1 MQSLRINNVKPVQE
15 DFWGNGAIYHGYAGM
30 PDDAGRVYTEE
41 QCIIEAERAAKMKL
55 KIART
60 MYKWWAWDEKTNT
73 WDWDNEIMTIF
84 YKWLQRMKDG
94 GITVALNTGWC
105 SPGDINSTHW
115 NGKSPFTVEGDWEQ
129 SKKNYGDWVSE
140 TVKQLIIKRGFTNIK
155 IFVMF
160 TEPQYGSGTLPDGK
174 NTYDCWFEAVQAA
187 HNALVRDGLRDKIK
201 LMGPNEG
208 STVTSEMLHWA
219 AEHANEYLDIY
230 SSHTY
235 QFAAPTPKKFLTPGK
250 NAISM
255 SIAGARFCQT
265 VPLKPNTDYVASAN
279 LVIQINEEIPENP
292 GSIHFGAYIDDG
304 RNDIHTSSG
313 SGPSIPVVNGSAIDI
328 DPTTISGDKYT
339 KVTVKFNSGDANSC
353 VIGVFHD
360 VKCASLSYCNLVELK
375 EEGTDT
381 NILINGDFSDKFNG
395 WKTLFA
401 DGTTDAYYDWYTWAK
416 TGLQYV
422 PEGKPYCF
430 DEYNVTFNRDNSH
443 PYHGAEICNAAVALM
458 NSGCRTSL
466 LWTIFDQQ
474 WPNNH
479 TYNNDSF
486 VDGDHRCG
494 VMPVLTRSLVPHLS
508 YYAFTLLS
516 RYIDGEGTKIYEGF
530 GKDSLHTTMAVSPN
544 GEITVTVVNCKEE
557 ADEFTITFDKDLDGA
572 TLNRHY
578 FDPATCRPDEK
589 AEIIGTDKVFEN
601 ITDTLS
607 DKIPAYGVI
616 VYTTMKD

>member
-1 MQSLRINNVKPVQE
+1 MQNLRINNVKPVQE

-41 QCIIEAERAAKMKL
+41 QCIIEAERAVKMKL

-73 WDWDNEIMTIF
+73 WDWDNEIMTVF

-94 GITVALNTGWC
+94 GVTVALNTGWC
-105 SPGDINSTHW
+105 SPGDINSSSW
-115 NGKSPFTVEGDWEQ
+115 NGKSPFTVEGNWEQ
-129 SKKNYGDWVSE
+129 SVKNYGDWVSE

-155 IFVMF
+155 IFVLF
-160 TEPQYGSGTLPDGK
+160 TEPQYGSGVRPE
-174 NTYDCWFEAVQAA
+174 NMSTYDCWFDAIQAA
-187 HNALVRDGLRDKIK
+187 HNALVRDGLRDKVK

-230 SSHTY
+230 SSHNY
-235 QFAAPTPKKFLTPGK
+235 QFIAPTPKKYLTPGK
-250 NAISM
+250 NTIGM

-265 VPLKPNTDYVASAN
+265 VKLKPNTNYIASAN
-279 LVIQINEEIPENP
+279 IVLRVSEELPEDL

-304 RNDIHTSSG
+304 RNDIHTASG
-313 SGPSIPVVNGSAIDI
+313 SGPSIPVANGSTLDI
-328 DPTTISGDKYT
+328 NPNTLLKDEYT
-339 KVTVKFNSGDANSC
+339 KVTIKFNSGDATSC

-360 VKCASLSYCNLVELK
+360 VKCASLSYCNFVELK
-375 EEGTDT
+375 EERTDT
-381 NILINGDFSDKFNG
+381 SILINGDFSDKFNG

-401 DGTTDAYYDWYTWAK
+401 GGTTDAYYDWCTWAK

-422 PEGKPYCF
+422 PDGKPYCF

-443 PYHGAEICNAAVALM
+443 PSHGAEICNAAVALM

-494 VMPVLTRSLVPHLS
+494 VMPVLNRSLVPHLS

-557 ADEFTITFDKDLDGA
+557 ADEFTIKFDKALDGI
-572 TLNRHY
+572 TFNRHY
-578 FDPATCRPDEK
+578 FDPATCLPDEK
-589 AEIIGTDKVFEN
+589 AEIIGTDKVFES

-607 DKIPAYGVI
+607 DTIPAYGVT

>member
-1 MQSLRINNVKPVQE
+1 MQNLKINNVKPVQE

-105 SPGDINSTHW
+105 SPGDINSSSW

-160 TEPQYGSGTLPDGK
+160 TEPQRSSGACPE
-174 NTYDCWFEAVQAA
+174 NMSAYDCWCEAVQAA

-230 SSHTY
+230 SSHAY
-235 QFAAPTPKKFLTPGK
+235 QYIAQTPKKFLTPGK
-250 NAISM
+250 NAICM

-265 VPLKPNTDYVASAN
+265 APLKPNTDYVASAN
-279 LVIQINEEIPENP
+279 LVIQINEELPENP
-292 GSIHFGAYIDDG
+292 GSIYFGAYIDDG

-313 SGPSIPVVNGSAIDI
+313 SGPSIPAVNESTIDI

-339 KVTVKFNSGDANSC
+339 KVTVKFNSGDTNSC

-360 VKCASLSYCNLVELK
+360 VKCASISYCNFVELK

-395 WKTLFA
+395 WKTSYA
-401 DGTTDAYYDWYTWAK
+401 DGTTDAYYDWCTWAK

-422 PEGKPYCF
+422 PEGKSYCF
-430 DEYNVTFNRDNSH
+430 DEYNVLFNRDNSR
-443 PYHGAEICNAAVALM
+443 PSHGAEICNAAVALM

-544 GEITVTVVNCKEE
+544 GEITVTVVNCKE
-557 ADEFTITFDKDLDGA
+557 
-572 TLNRHY
+572 
-578 FDPATCRPDEK
+578 
-589 AEIIGTDKVFEN
+589 
-601 ITDTLS
+601 
-607 DKIPAYGVI
+607 
-616 VYTTMKD
+616 

>member
-30 PDDAGRVYTEE
+30 PDDAGRVYNEE

-105 SPGDINSTHW
+105 SPGDINSSSW

-160 TEPQYGSGTLPDGK
+160 TEPQRSSGACPE
-174 NTYDCWFEAVQAA
+174 NMSAYDCWYESVQAA

-235 QFAAPTPKKFLTPGK
+235 QFTAQTPKKFLTPGK
-250 NAISM
+250 NATCM

-279 LVIQINEEIPENP
+279 LVIQINEELPENP
-292 GSIHFGAYIDDG
+292 GSIYFGAYIDDG

-313 SGPSIPVVNGSAIDI
+313 SGPSIPAVNGSTIDI
-328 DPTTISGDKYT
+328 DPATISGDKYT
-339 KVTVKFNSGDANSC
+339 KVTVKFNSGDTNSC

-360 VKCASLSYCNLVELK
+360 VKCTSISYCNFVELK

-395 WKTLFA
+395 WKTSYA
-401 DGTTDAYYDWYTWAK
+401 DGTTDAYYDWCTWAK

-422 PEGKPYCF
+422 PEGKSYCF
-430 DEYNVTFNRDNSH
+430 DEYNVLFNRDNSR
-443 PYHGAEICNAAVALM
+443 PSHGAEICNAAVALM

-494 VMPVLTRSLVPHLS
+494 VMPVLNRSLVPHLS

-557 ADEFTITFDKDLDGA
+557 ADEFTINFDKSLDGI
-572 TLNRHY
+572 TFNRHY
-578 FDPATCRPDEK
+578 FDPATCVPDEK

-607 DKIPAYGVI
+607 DTIPAYGVT

>member
-105 SPGDINSTHW
+105 SPGDIDSSSW

-160 TEPQYGSGTLPDGK
+160 TEPQRSSGAGPD
-174 NTYDCWFEAVQAA
+174 NMSAYDCWYEAVQAA

-235 QFAAPTPKKFLTPGK
+235 QFTAQTPKKFLTPGK
-250 NAISM
+250 NATCM

-279 LVIQINEEIPENP
+279 LVIQINEELPENP
-292 GSIHFGAYIDDG
+292 GSIYFGAYIDDG

-313 SGPSIPVVNGSAIDI
+313 SGPSIPAVNGSTIDI
-328 DPTTISGDKYT
+328 DPATISGDKYT
-339 KVTVKFNSGDANSC
+339 KVTVKFNSGDTNSC

-360 VKCASLSYCNLVELK
+360 VKCASISYCNFVELK

-395 WKTLFA
+395 WKTSYA
-401 DGTTDAYYDWYTWAK
+401 DGTTDAYYDWCTWAK

-422 PEGKPYCF
+422 PEGKSYCF
-430 DEYNVTFNRDNSH
+430 DEYNVLFNRDNSR
-443 PYHGAEICNAAVALM
+443 PSHGAEICNAAVALM

-479 TYNNDSF
+479 TYNDDSF

-530 GKDSLHTTMAVSPN
+530 GDNSLHTTMAVSPN
-544 GEITVTVVNCKEE
+544 GEITVTVVNCKEL
-557 ADEFTITFDKDLDGA
+557 ADEFTINFDEALAGIN
-572 TLNRHY
+572 LNRHY

>member
-73 WDWDNEIMTIF
+73 WDWDNEIMTNF

-94 GITVALNTGWC
+94 GITVALNSWC
-105 SPGDINSTHW
+105 CPGDIDSSSW

-129 SKKNYGDWVSE
+129 SKKNYGDWISE

-160 TEPQYGSGTLPDGK
+160 TEPQHGSGTLLPDGTK
-174 NTYDCWFEAVQAA
+174 TYDCWFEAVQAA

-235 QFAAPTPKKFLTPGK
+235 QFTAQTPKKFLTPGK
-250 NAISM
+250 NATCM
-255 SIAGARFCQT
+255 SVAGARFCQT

-279 LVIQINEEIPENP
+279 LVIQINEELPENP
-292 GSIHFGAYIDDG
+292 GSIYFGAYIDDG

-313 SGPSIPVVNGSAIDI
+313 SGPSIPAVNESTIDI

-339 KVTVKFNSGDANSC
+339 KVTVKFNSGDTNSC

-360 VKCASLSYCNLVELK
+360 VKCASISYCNFVELK

-395 WKTLFA
+395 WKTSYA
-401 DGTTDAYYDWYTWAK
+401 DGTTDAYYDWCTWAK

-430 DEYNVTFNRDNSH
+430 DEYNVLFNRDNSR
-443 PYHGAEICNAAVALM
+443 PSHGAEICNAAVALM

-530 GKDSLHTTMAVSPN
+530 GDNSLHTTMAVSPN
-544 GEITVTVVNCKEE
+544 GEITVTVVNCKEL
-557 ADEFTITFDKDLDGA
+557 ADEFTINFDEALAGIN
-572 TLNRHY
+572 LNRHY

-607 DKIPAYGVI
+607 DTIPAYGVT

>member
-73 WDWDNEIMTIF
+73 WDWDNEIMTVF

-94 GITVALNTGWC
+94 GVTVALNTGWC
-105 SPGDINSTHW
+105 SPGDILSSSW

-160 TEPQYGSGTLPDGK
+160 TEPQCGSGARPE
-174 NTYDCWFEAVQAA
+174 NMSTYDCWYEAVQAA

-235 QFAAPTPKKFLTPGK
+235 QFAAPISKKYLTPGK
-250 NAISM
+250 YAIGM
-255 SIAGARFCQT
+255 GMAGARFCQT
-265 VPLKPNTDYVASAN
+265 VPLKPNTDYVASVN
-279 LVIQINEEIPENP
+279 LAAVVFEENP
-292 GSIHFGAYIDDG
+292 ETVGNIYFGAFVDDG
-304 RNDIHTSSG
+304 RNDIHTASG
-313 SGPSIPVVNGSAIDI
+313 SGPSIPVVNGSTIDI
-328 DPTTISGDKYT
+328 NPSTISGDKYT
-339 KVTVKFNSGDANSC
+339 KVTVKFNSGDTNSC

-360 VKCASLSYCNLVELK
+360 VKCTSISYCNFVELK

-401 DGTTDAYYDWYTWAK
+401 DGTIDAYYDWCKWAK

-422 PEGKPYCF
+422 PDGKPYCF
-430 DEYNVTFNRDNSH
+430 DEYNVTFNRDNSR
-443 PYHGAEICNAAVALM
+443 PSHGAEICNAAVALM

-544 GEITVTVVNCKEE
+544 GEITITVVNCKEE
-557 ADEFTITFDKDLDGA
+557 ADEFTINFDEALAGIN
-572 TLNRHY
+572 LNRHY

>member
-30 PDDAGRVYTEE
+30 PDDAGRVYNEE

-105 SPGDINSTHW
+105 SPGDINSSSW

-160 TEPQYGSGTLPDGK
+160 TEPQRSSGACPE
-174 NTYDCWFEAVQAA
+174 NMSAYDCWYESVQAA

-235 QFAAPTPKKFLTPGK
+235 QFTAQTPKKFLTPGK
-250 NAISM
+250 NATCM

-279 LVIQINEEIPENP
+279 LVIQINEELPENP
-292 GSIHFGAYIDDG
+292 GSIYFGAYIDDG

-313 SGPSIPVVNGSAIDI
+313 SGPSIPAVNESTIDI

-339 KVTVKFNSGDANSC
+339 KVTVKFNSGDTNSC

-360 VKCASLSYCNLVELK
+360 VKCASISYCNFVELK

-395 WKTLFA
+395 WKTSYA
-401 DGTTDAYYDWYTWAK
+401 DGTTDAYYDWCTWAK

-422 PEGKPYCF
+422 PEGKSYCF
-430 DEYNVTFNRDNSH
+430 DEYNVLFNRDNSR
-443 PYHGAEICNAAVALM
+443 PSHGAEICNAAVALM

-530 GKDSLHTTMAVSPN
+530 GDNSLHTTMAVSPN
-544 GEITVTVVNCKEE
+544 GEITVTVVNCKEL
-557 ADEFTITFDKDLDGA
+557 ADEFTINFDEALAGIN
-572 TLNRHY
+572 LNRHY
-578 FDPATCRPDEK
+578 FDPDTCRPDEK

>member
-73 WDWDNEIMTIF
+73 WDWDNEIMTVF

-94 GITVALNTGWC
+94 GVTVALNTGWC
-105 SPGDINSTHW
+105 SPGDILSNSW

-160 TEPQYGSGTLPDGK
+160 TEPQRSSGASPE
-174 NTYDCWFEAVQAA
+174 NMSAYDCWYEAVQAA

-235 QFAAPTPKKFLTPGK
+235 QFAAPISKKYLTPGK
-250 NAISM
+250 YAIGM
-255 SIAGARFCQT
+255 GMAGARFCQT
-265 VPLKPNTDYVASAN
+265 VPLKPNTDYVASVN
-279 LVIQINEEIPENP
+279 LAAVVFEENP
-292 GSIHFGAYIDDG
+292 ETVGNIYFGAFVDDG
-304 RNDIHTSSG
+304 RNDIHTASG
-313 SGPSIPVVNGSAIDI
+313 SGPSIPVVKGSTIDI
-328 DPTTISGDKYT
+328 NPSTISGDKYT
-339 KVTVKFNSGDANSC
+339 KVTVKYNSGDTNSC

-360 VKCASLSYCNLVELK
+360 VKCASLSYCNFVELK

-401 DGTTDAYYDWYTWAK
+401 DGTIDAYYDWCKWAK

-422 PEGKPYCF
+422 PDGKPYCF
-430 DEYNVTFNRDNSH
+430 DEYNVTFNRDNSR
-443 PYHGAEICNAAVALM
+443 PSHGAEICNAAVALM

-544 GEITVTVVNCKEE
+544 GEITVAVVNCKEY
-557 ADEFTITFDKDLDGA
+557 ADEFTINFDEALAGIN
-572 TLNRHY
+572 LNRHY

-601 ITDTLS
+601 ITNTLS
-607 DKIPAYGVI
+607 DKIPAYGVT